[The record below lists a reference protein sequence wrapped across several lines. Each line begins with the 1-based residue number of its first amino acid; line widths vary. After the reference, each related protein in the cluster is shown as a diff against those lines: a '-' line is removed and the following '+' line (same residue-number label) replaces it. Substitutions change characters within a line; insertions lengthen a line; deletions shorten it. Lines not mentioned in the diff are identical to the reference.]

1 MIHSLV
7 NNEGCSTS
15 QVDIVKVIDCNSYSD
30 LTRLLRVTKYVVK
43 FICNLR
49 NNKSSVNHLKGDVL
63 HKAFSATDLDLAEAE
78 WLKTVQ
84 AVTLANEIQYM
95 SGN

>member
-1 MIHSLV
+1 M
-7 NNEGCSTS
+7 
-15 QVDIVKVIDCNSYSD
+15 
-30 LTRLLRVTKYVVK
+30 VK

-49 NNKSSVNHLKGDVL
+49 NNNSSVNHLQGDVL
-63 HKAFSATDLDLAEAE
+63 HKELSATDLDLAEAE

-84 AVTLANEIQYM
+84 AVTFANEIQYM